1 MGGED
6 AAAGHERESDA
17 VESGARADRNSNSA
31 RRRSGR
37 PPRFAPTEHLAS
49 EAIAAYVDGELRMNA
64 YLRAAE
70 HIAKCPE
77 CATEV
82 DSQQQA
88 RVALRPAAQRQI
100 SAPGTL
106 HDSLSR
112 IPLANLPG
120 AMDEMTRGSSFS
132 GLRADSFRSAATE
145 RDFSSESRRWTGWWR
160 K

>member
-6 AAAGHERESDA
+6 AATGRD
-17 VESGARADRNSNSA
+17 SGAAAGRAQRA
-31 RRRSGR
+31 HTGR

-70 HIAKCPE
+70 HLAKCPE
-77 CATEV
+77 CAAEV
-82 DSQQQA
+82 ESQQQA
-88 RVALRPAAQRQI
+88 RIALRQAAQRQI
-100 SAPGTL
+100 AAPGDL
-106 HDSLSR
+106 HDTLSR

-120 AMDEMTRGSSFS
+120 KMDEMTRGASFL
-132 GLRADSFRSAATE
+132 GLRADSFRFVSTD
-145 RDFSSESRRWTGWWR
+145 RDFTSESRRWTGWWR